1 MIRLNLNEF
10 SSYDSKDVY
19 KFLMLQ
25 QENDFE
31 IRIPKS
37 THPFKNERFDVFWEY
52 LVMAYTGQKLYDI
65 SSELSY
71 NVPDAMS
78 KQPFKFIVKIND
90 LEELADLIYEL
101 IAVLQEDDPE
111 DTTAEF
117 QIAASTFFIDAYD
130 PKVIPKTWGLLY
142 AAHNFLPS

>member
-1 MIRLNLNEF
+1 
-10 SSYDSKDVY
+10 
-19 KFLMLQ
+19 MLQ
-25 QENDFE
+25 QASDFE
-31 IRIPKS
+31 ILIPKS
-37 THPFKNERFDVFWEY
+37 THPFNNERFDVFWEY
-52 LVMAYTGQKLYDI
+52 LIMAYTGQKLYDI

-78 KQPFKFIVKIND
+78 KQPFKFIIKIND
-90 LEELADLIYEL
+90 LEQLADLLYEL

-130 PKVIPKTWGLLY
+130 HKVKPKTWGLLY
-142 AAHNFLPS
+142 AADNFLPN